1 MIQKN
6 NLRFSIFIVFIIDL
20 ILLFSYSSS
29 AQQKRRI
36 LIKKADILIS
46 EEWHDTTVNLLR
58 GHVVLEHE
66 GALMYCDSAFMYEQ
80 LNSFDAFGNIHI
92 DVSDTLDLFGDVLF
106 YDGNTRIAEVHYNVR
121 LIDKTTKR
129 TL

>member
-66 GALMYCDSAFMYEQ
+66 GALMYCDSAFMY
-80 LNSFDAFGNIHI
+80 
-92 DVSDTLDLFGDVLF
+92 
-106 YDGNTRIAEVHYNVR
+106 
-121 LIDKTTKR
+121 
-129 TL
+129 